1 MLQETLKQATQQNH
15 NELEQLMYVHE
26 IMSGTLSVQQYKEIL
41 TTNYIVHKTFEDEL
55 YSAVSPQ
62 LVQQLNLD
70 KRRKLDAL
78 IADMQE
84 MQIAL
89 PSIES
94 PENIRFGKTD
104 AEILGA
110 LYVLEGATLGGSVIV
125 KRLKTNSNFVALN
138 PGFHYYQVYGAE
150 LIPYWKSFCEILNQQ
165 SQETFELSTAGAK
178 KMFEYIAEVSAGV
191 KA

>member
-55 YSAVSPQ
+55 YSSVSLQ
-62 LVQQLNLD
+62 LTQQPNLD

-84 MQIAL
+84 MQIEL
-89 PSIES
+89 PSIEDS
-94 PENIRFGKTD
+94 ENISFGKND

-125 KRLKTNSNFVALN
+125 KRLKTNPNFAALN

-165 SQETFELSTAGAK
+165 PQETFEQSITGAK
-178 KMFEYIAEVSAGV
+178 KMFEYIAEVSAVV